1 MFNDKD
7 LNIDWQIE
15 NPITSE
21 KDMHGEAFAEF
32 VSPFEY

>member
-1 MFNDKD
+1 
-7 LNIDWQIE
+7 LNIDWQVE

-21 KDMHGEAFAEF
+21 KDMHGESFATF